1 MTVRAFIL
9 GSFIGAAIGC
19 GMWLLVVTQMK
30 PDQASW
36 LGFTLFFLSL
46 FLAIASI
53 GGLLGYFVR
62 RLVTDK
68 AFGPYTVRTSLRQG
82 IMLGVFF
89 VVLLFLQLMR
99 IYQWWIAII
108 LIVLCASF
116 ELVFLSYDK
125 AHARR
130 AQKTAE

>member
-1 MTVRAFIL
+1 MTVRTFII
-9 GSFIGAAIGC
+9 GSVIGAIIGC
-19 GMWLLVVTQMK
+19 GMWLLVVTQLK

-46 FLAIASI
+46 FLALASI
-53 GGLLGYFVR
+53 SGLLGYLVR
-62 RLVTDK
+62 RLVT
-68 AFGPYTVRTSLRQG
+68 AREFGPYTVRTSLRQG
-82 IMLGVFF
+82 IMLGIFF
-89 VVLLFLQLMR
+89 VTLLLLQLMR